1 MVPESL
7 NANRFELLRTRGTVS
22 REPSAQ
28 SPIKDERLRIGK
40 PKKTAAGI
48 VGVQKSFSIGFHEA
62 GMKRTLQSM
71 LAVNRFDG
79 YDCPGCAWPDPDDH
93 RSSFEFCENGAKAFA
108 TEATKKRVTPQKMRG
123 ISITDLSK
131 LTDMELD
138 KMGRITSPLFLKE
151 GQDTYEE
158 IDWGSAFKIIASRI
172 SGSDDPDENVFYTSG
187 RASNEAAFL
196 WGVLARQI
204 GTNNLPDCSNMCHE
218 SSGVAL
224 SRSIGIGKGTVKLS
238 CFEEADLILVIG
250 QNPGTNHPRMLTAL
264 AACKENGG
272 SVVSINP
279 LEETAMKRFK
289 HPQNHLHLIGR
300 GVQIADEHLPVRIG
314 GDAALL
320 QGFAKT
326 MLSQGGTDADF
337 ISKNT
342 LGFED
347 WKRHIEST
355 DWETIVE
362 QSGISRDR
370 IEKTGTAIAKSE
382 RMIVCW
388 AMGLTQHENSVAVI
402 QEVSNLLLAGGH
414 FGKPGAGACPVRGHS
429 NVQGDRT
436 VGINHHPTEDF
447 ISSCENETGIN
458 MPRNKGYDVVEFIQ
472 AALQGRVK
480 TFMALGGN
488 LVSAMSDT
496 ERVAEAISK
505 IDLTVQISTKL
516 NRSHLITGRE
526 ALILPC
532 LGRTERDPAGF
543 VSVENSMGLVHSSE
557 GSLKPASENLL
568 SEPEIISRIGKEL
581 YPGGPMDWNLYS
593 DHENTRYLISRC
605 IPGFE
610 DYNTKVRAKGGFYL
624 PNGPRD
630 GPIWNTPSGKAHF
643 FCHDLPKRSL
653 EDGRFILMTVRS
665 HDQYNT
671 TIYGMDDRYRGI
683 YNARRVVMMNKKD
696 MLEIG
701 ASPGQEVDLT
711 SHWGERKIC
720 SERWKVVPYEI
731 PRGNL
736 CSYFP
741 EANVLVPLESTAKG
755 SNTPTSKWIETS
767 ISLRS

>member
-1 MVPESL
+1 M
-7 NANRFELLRTRGTVS
+7 
-22 REPSAQ
+22 
-28 SPIKDERLRIGK
+28 
-40 PKKTAAGI
+40 
-48 VGVQKSFSIGFHEA
+48 GVQKSFSIGLQEA
-62 GMKRTLQSM
+62 GIKRTLQSM
-71 LAVNRFDG
+71 LTVNRFDG

-108 TEATKKRVTPQKMRG
+108 TEATRKRVTPDDLREL
-123 ISITDLSK
+123 SVNELSK

-138 KMGRITSPLFLKE
+138 KMGRITNPLFLKDGSE
-151 GQDTYEE
+151 HYEE
-158 IDWGSAFKIIASRI
+158 IDWESAFQIIASSI
-172 SGSDDPDENVFYTSG
+172 SKSENPDDNVFYTSG

-196 WGVLARQI
+196 WGTLARQI

-224 SRSIGIGKGTVKLS
+224 SGSIGIGKGTVKLS

-289 HPQNHLHLIGR
+289 HPQKPLHIIGR
-300 GVQIADEHLPVRIG
+300 GAQIADEHLPVRIG

-326 MLSQGGTDADF
+326 ILSLGAIDSDF

-342 LGFED
+342 LGFEE
-347 WKRHIEST
+347 WERHIDSVSW
-355 DWETIVE
+355 DDILI
-362 QSGISRDR
+362 QSGVSRKR
-370 IEKTGTAIAKSE
+370 IENVGTAIAKSE
-382 RMIVCW
+382 RLIVCW
-388 AMGLTQHENSVAVI
+388 AMGLTQHENSVSII
-402 QEVSNLLLAGGH
+402 QEITNLLLAGGH

-436 VGINHHPTEDF
+436 VGINHHPSEGFLD
-447 ISSCENETGIN
+447 SCEKETGIN
-458 MPRNKGYDVVEFIQ
+458 MPRKRGYDVVEFIQ
-472 AALQGRVK
+472 AALQGKVR

-516 NRSHLITGRE
+516 NRSHLITGKE

-532 LGRTERDPAGF
+532 LGRTEKDPAGF
-543 VSVENSMGLVHSSE
+543 VTVENSMGLVHSSR
-557 GSLKPASENLL
+557 GSLEPASKSLL
-568 SEPEIISRIGKEL
+568 SEPEIICRIGKKL
-581 YPGGPMDWNLYS
+581 YPDGPLDWNIYH

-610 DYNTKVRAKGGFYL
+610 DYNTRVRSKGGFYL

-630 GPIWNTPSGKAHF
+630 GPSWNTSSGKAHF
-643 FCHDLPKRSL
+643 FCHDLPERSL

-683 YNARRVVMMNKKD
+683 YNARRVVMMNKDD
-696 MLEIG
+696 MRDIG
-701 ASPGQEVDLT
+701 ASAGQEVDLT

-720 SERWKVVPYEI
+720 SERWKVVPYDI

-741 EANVLVPLESTAKG
+741 EANVLVPLESTAEG
-755 SNTPTSKWIETS
+755 SNTPTSKWIEIS

>member
-28 SPIKDERLRIGK
+28 SPIKEERLRIGK
-40 PKKTAAGI
+40 TKKTAAGI

-93 RSSFEFCENGAKAFA
+93 RSSFEFCENGAKAFI
-108 TEATKKRVTPQKMRG
+108 TEATKKRVTPEKMRG
-123 ISITDLSK
+123 ISVTELSK

-138 KMGRITSPLFLKE
+138 KMGRITNPLFLKE

-289 HPQNHLHLIGR
+289 HPQNPLHLIGR

-326 MLSQGGTDADF
+326 MLSQGGTDPDF

-472 AALQGRVK
+472 AALQGRVR

-683 YNARRVVMMNKKD
+683 YNARRVVMMNKDDMKD
-696 MLEIG
+696 IG
-701 ASPGQEVDLT
+701 ATAGQEVDLT
-711 SHWGERKIC
+711 SHWEGRKIH
-720 SERWKVVPYEI
+720 SERWKVVPYDI

-755 SNTPTSKWIETS
+755 SNTPTSKWIEVSVST
-767 ISLRS
+767 R

>member
-1 MVPESL
+1 M
-7 NANRFELLRTRGTVS
+7 
-22 REPSAQ
+22 
-28 SPIKDERLRIGK
+28 
-40 PKKTAAGI
+40 
-48 VGVQKSFSIGFHEA
+48 GVQKSFSIGLQEA
-62 GMKRTLQSM
+62 GIKRTLQSM
-71 LAVNRFDG
+71 LTVNRFDG

-108 TEATKKRVTPQKMRG
+108 TEATRKRVTPDDLREL
-123 ISITDLSK
+123 SVNELSK

-138 KMGRITSPLFLKE
+138 KMGRITNPLFLRDGSE
-151 GQDTYEE
+151 HYEE
-158 IDWGSAFKIIASRI
+158 IDWESAFQIIASSI
-172 SGSDDPDENVFYTSG
+172 SKSENPDDNVFYTSG

-196 WGVLARQI
+196 WGTLARQI

-224 SRSIGIGKGTVKLS
+224 SGSIGIGKGTVKLS

-289 HPQNHLHLIGR
+289 HPQKPLHIIGR
-300 GVQIADEHLPVRIG
+300 GAQIADEHLPVRIG

-326 MLSQGGTDADF
+326 MLSLGAIDSDF

-342 LGFED
+342 LGFEE
-347 WKRHIEST
+347 WERHIDSVSW
-355 DWETIVE
+355 DDILI
-362 QSGISRDR
+362 QSGVSRKR
-370 IEKTGTAIAKSE
+370 IENVGTAIAKSE
-382 RMIVCW
+382 RLIVCW
-388 AMGLTQHENSVAVI
+388 AMGLTQHENSVAII
-402 QEVSNLLLAGGH
+402 QEITNLLLAGGH

-436 VGINHHPTEDF
+436 VGINHHPSEGFLD
-447 ISSCENETGIN
+447 SCEKETGIN
-458 MPRNKGYDVVEFIQ
+458 MPRKRGYDVVEFIQ
-472 AALQGRVK
+472 AALQGKVR

-516 NRSHLITGRE
+516 NRSHLITGKE

-532 LGRTERDPAGF
+532 LGRTEKDPAGF
-543 VSVENSMGLVHSSE
+543 VTVENSMGLVHSSR
-557 GSLKPASENLL
+557 GSLEPASKSLL
-568 SEPEIISRIGKEL
+568 SEPEIICRIGKKL
-581 YPGGPMDWNLYS
+581 YPDGPLDWNIYHE
-593 DHENTRYLISRC
+593 HENTRYLISRC

-610 DYNTKVRAKGGFYL
+610 DYNTRVRSKGGFYL

-630 GPIWNTPSGKAHF
+630 GPSWNTSSGKAHF
-643 FCHDLPKRSL
+643 FCHDLPERSL

-683 YNARRVVMMNKKD
+683 YNARRVVMMNKDD
-696 MLEIG
+696 MRDIG
-701 ASPGQEVDLT
+701 ASAGQEVDLT

-720 SERWKVVPYEI
+720 SERWKVVPYDI

-741 EANVLVPLESTAKG
+741 EANVLVPLESTAQG
-755 SNTPTSKWIETS
+755 SNTPTSKWIEIS

>member
-1 MVPESL
+1 MPR
-7 NANRFELLRTRGTVS
+7 N
-22 REPSAQ
+22 PSAQ
-28 SPIKDERLRIGK
+28 PPIKEERLRIGK
-40 PKKTAAGI
+40 PKNTAAGI
-48 VGVQKSFSIGFHEA
+48 VGVQKSFSIGLQEA
-62 GMKRTLQSM
+62 GIKRTLQSM
-71 LAVNRFDG
+71 LTVNRFDG

-108 TEATKKRVTPQKMRG
+108 TEATRKRVTPDDLREL
-123 ISITDLSK
+123 SVNELSK

-138 KMGRITSPLFLKE
+138 KMGRITNPLFLRDGSE
-151 GQDTYEE
+151 HYEE
-158 IDWGSAFKIIASRI
+158 IDWESAFQIIASSI
-172 SGSDDPDENVFYTSG
+172 SKSENPDDNVFYTSG

-196 WGVLARQI
+196 WGTLARQI

-224 SRSIGIGKGTVKLS
+224 SGSIGIGKGTVKLS

-289 HPQNHLHLIGR
+289 HPQKPLHIIGR
-300 GVQIADEHLPVRIG
+300 GAQIADEHLPVRIG

-326 MLSQGGTDADF
+326 MLSLGAIDSDF

-342 LGFED
+342 LGFEE
-347 WKRHIEST
+347 WERHIDSVSW
-355 DWETIVE
+355 DDILI
-362 QSGISRDR
+362 QSGVSRKR
-370 IEKTGTAIAKSE
+370 IENVGTAIAKSE
-382 RMIVCW
+382 RLIVCW
-388 AMGLTQHENSVAVI
+388 AMGLTQHENSVAII
-402 QEVSNLLLAGGH
+402 QEITNLLLAGGH

-436 VGINHHPTEDF
+436 VGINHHPSEGFLD
-447 ISSCENETGIN
+447 SCEKETGIN
-458 MPRNKGYDVVEFIQ
+458 MPRKRGYDVVEFIQ
-472 AALQGRVK
+472 AALQGKVR

-516 NRSHLITGRE
+516 NRSHLITGKE

-532 LGRTERDPAGF
+532 LGRTEKDPAGF
-543 VSVENSMGLVHSSE
+543 VTVENSMGLVHSSR
-557 GSLKPASENLL
+557 GSLEPASKSLL
-568 SEPEIISRIGKEL
+568 SEPEIICRIGKKL
-581 YPGGPMDWNLYS
+581 YPDGPLDWNIYHE
-593 DHENTRYLISRC
+593 HENTRYLISRC

-610 DYNTKVRAKGGFYL
+610 DYNTRVRSKGGFYL

-630 GPIWNTPSGKAHF
+630 GPSWNTSSGKAHF
-643 FCHDLPKRSL
+643 FCHDLPERSL

-683 YNARRVVMMNKKD
+683 YNARRVVMMNKDD
-696 MLEIG
+696 MRDIG
-701 ASPGQEVDLT
+701 ASAGQEVDLT

-720 SERWKVVPYEI
+720 SERWKVVPYDI

-741 EANVLVPLESTAKG
+741 EANVLVPLESTAEG
-755 SNTPTSKWIETS
+755 SNTPTSKWIEIS

>member
-1 MVPESL
+1 M
-7 NANRFELLRTRGTVS
+7 
-22 REPSAQ
+22 
-28 SPIKDERLRIGK
+28 
-40 PKKTAAGI
+40 
-48 VGVQKSFSIGFHEA
+48 GVQKSFSIGLQEA
-62 GMKRTLQSM
+62 GIKRTLQSM
-71 LAVNRFDG
+71 LTVNRFDG

-108 TEATKKRVTPQKMRG
+108 TEATRKRVTPDDLREL
-123 ISITDLSK
+123 SVNELSK

-138 KMGRITSPLFLKE
+138 KMGRITNPLFLRDGSE
-151 GQDTYEE
+151 HYEE
-158 IDWGSAFKIIASRI
+158 IDWESAFQIIASSI
-172 SGSDDPDENVFYTSG
+172 SKSENPDDNVFYTSG

-196 WGVLARQI
+196 WGTLARQI

-224 SRSIGIGKGTVKLS
+224 SGSIGIGKGTVKLS

-289 HPQNHLHLIGR
+289 HPQKPLHIIGR
-300 GVQIADEHLPVRIG
+300 GAQIADEHLPVRIG

-326 MLSQGGTDADF
+326 MLSLGAIDSDF

-342 LGFED
+342 LGFEE
-347 WKRHIEST
+347 WERHIDSVSW
-355 DWETIVE
+355 DDILI
-362 QSGISRDR
+362 QSGVSRKR
-370 IEKTGTAIAKSE
+370 IENVGTAIAKSE
-382 RMIVCW
+382 RLIVCW
-388 AMGLTQHENSVAVI
+388 AMGLTQHENSVAII
-402 QEVSNLLLAGGH
+402 QEITNLLLAGGH

-436 VGINHHPTEDF
+436 VGINHHPSEGFLD
-447 ISSCENETGIN
+447 SCEKETGIN
-458 MPRNKGYDVVEFIQ
+458 MPRKRGYDVVEFIQ
-472 AALQGRVK
+472 AALQGKVR

-516 NRSHLITGRE
+516 NRSHLITGKE

-532 LGRTERDPAGF
+532 LGRTEKDPAGF
-543 VSVENSMGLVHSSE
+543 VTVENSMGLVHSSR
-557 GSLKPASENLL
+557 GSLEPASKSLL
-568 SEPEIISRIGKEL
+568 SEPEIICRIGKKL
-581 YPGGPMDWNLYS
+581 YPDGPLDWNIYH

-610 DYNTKVRAKGGFYL
+610 DYNTRVRSKGGFYL

-630 GPIWNTPSGKAHF
+630 GPSWNTSSGKAHF
-643 FCHDLPKRSL
+643 FCHDLPERSL

-683 YNARRVVMMNKKD
+683 YNARRVVMMNKDD
-696 MLEIG
+696 MRDIG
-701 ASPGQEVDLT
+701 ASAGQEVDLT

-720 SERWKVVPYEI
+720 SERWKVVPYDI

-741 EANVLVPLESTAKG
+741 EANVLVPLESTAEG
-755 SNTPTSKWIETS
+755 SNTPTSKWIEIS

>member
-1 MVPESL
+1 VPR
-7 NANRFELLRTRGTVS
+7 N
-22 REPSAQ
+22 PSAQ
-28 SPIKDERLRIGK
+28 PPIKEERLRIGK
-40 PKKTAAGI
+40 PKNTAAGI
-48 VGVQKSFSIGFHEA
+48 VGVQKSFSIGLQEA
-62 GMKRTLQSM
+62 GIKRTLQSM
-71 LAVNRFDG
+71 LTVNRFDG

-108 TEATKKRVTPQKMRG
+108 TEATRKRVTPDDLREL
-123 ISITDLSK
+123 SVNELSK

-138 KMGRITSPLFLKE
+138 KMGRITNPLFLRDGSE
-151 GQDTYEE
+151 HYEE
-158 IDWGSAFKIIASRI
+158 IDWESAFQIIASSI
-172 SGSDDPDENVFYTSG
+172 SKSENPDDNVFYTSG

-196 WGVLARQI
+196 WGTLARQI

-224 SRSIGIGKGTVKLS
+224 SGSIGIGKGTVKLS

-289 HPQNHLHLIGR
+289 HPQKPLHIIGR
-300 GVQIADEHLPVRIG
+300 GAQIADEHLPVRIG

-326 MLSQGGTDADF
+326 MLSLGAIDSDF

-342 LGFED
+342 LGFEE
-347 WKRHIEST
+347 WERHIDSVSW
-355 DWETIVE
+355 DDILI
-362 QSGISRDR
+362 QSGVSRKR
-370 IEKTGTAIAKSE
+370 IENVGTAIAKSE
-382 RMIVCW
+382 RLIVCW
-388 AMGLTQHENSVAVI
+388 AMGLTQHENSVAII
-402 QEVSNLLLAGGH
+402 QEITNLLLAGGH

-436 VGINHHPTEDF
+436 VGINHHPSEGFLD
-447 ISSCENETGIN
+447 SCEKETGIN
-458 MPRNKGYDVVEFIQ
+458 MPRKRGYDVVEFIQ
-472 AALQGRVK
+472 AALQGKVR

-516 NRSHLITGRE
+516 NRSHLITGKE

-532 LGRTERDPAGF
+532 LGRTEKDPAGF
-543 VSVENSMGLVHSSE
+543 VTVENSMGLVHSSR
-557 GSLKPASENLL
+557 GSLEPASKSLL
-568 SEPEIISRIGKEL
+568 SEPEIICRIGKKL
-581 YPGGPMDWNLYS
+581 YPDGPLDWNIYH

-610 DYNTKVRAKGGFYL
+610 DYNTRVRSKGGFYL

-630 GPIWNTPSGKAHF
+630 GPSWNTSSGKAHF
-643 FCHDLPKRSL
+643 FCHDLPERSL

-683 YNARRVVMMNKKD
+683 YNARRVVMMNKDD
-696 MLEIG
+696 MRDIG
-701 ASPGQEVDLT
+701 ASAGQEVDLT

-720 SERWKVVPYEI
+720 SERWKVVPYDI

-741 EANVLVPLESTAKG
+741 EANVLVPLESTAEG
-755 SNTPTSKWIETS
+755 SNTPTSKWIEIS

>member
-1 MVPESL
+1 M
-7 NANRFELLRTRGTVS
+7 
-22 REPSAQ
+22 
-28 SPIKDERLRIGK
+28 
-40 PKKTAAGI
+40 
-48 VGVQKSFSIGFHEA
+48 GVQKSFSIGLQEA
-62 GMKRTLQSM
+62 GIKRTLQSM
-71 LAVNRFDG
+71 LTVNRFDG

-108 TEATKKRVTPQKMRG
+108 TEATRKRVTPDDLREL
-123 ISITDLSK
+123 SVNELSK

-138 KMGRITSPLFLKE
+138 KMGRITNPLFLRDGSE
-151 GQDTYEE
+151 HYEE
-158 IDWGSAFKIIASRI
+158 IDWESAFQIIASSI
-172 SGSDDPDENVFYTSG
+172 SKSENPDDNVFYTSG

-196 WGVLARQI
+196 WGTLARQI

-224 SRSIGIGKGTVKLS
+224 SGSIGIGKGTVKLS

-289 HPQNHLHLIGR
+289 HPQKPLHIIGR
-300 GVQIADEHLPVRIG
+300 GAQIADEHLPVRIG

-326 MLSQGGTDADF
+326 MLSLGAIDSDF

-342 LGFED
+342 LGFEE
-347 WKRHIEST
+347 WERHIDSVSW
-355 DWETIVE
+355 DDILI
-362 QSGISRDR
+362 QSGVSRKR
-370 IEKTGTAIAKSE
+370 IENVGTAIAKSE
-382 RMIVCW
+382 RLIVCW
-388 AMGLTQHENSVAVI
+388 AMGLTQHENSVAII
-402 QEVSNLLLAGGH
+402 QEITNLLLAGGH

-436 VGINHHPTEDF
+436 VGINHHPSEGFLD
-447 ISSCENETGIN
+447 SCEKETGIN
-458 MPRNKGYDVVEFIQ
+458 MPRKRGYDVVEFIQ
-472 AALQGRVK
+472 AALQGKVR

-516 NRSHLITGRE
+516 NRSHLITGKE

-532 LGRTERDPAGF
+532 LGRTEKDPAGF
-543 VSVENSMGLVHSSE
+543 VTVENSMGLVHSSR
-557 GSLKPASENLL
+557 GSLEPASKSLL
-568 SEPEIISRIGKEL
+568 SEPEIICRIGKKL
-581 YPGGPMDWNLYS
+581 YPDGPLDWNIYHE
-593 DHENTRYLISRC
+593 HENTRYLISRC

-610 DYNTKVRAKGGFYL
+610 DYNTRVRSKGGFYL

-630 GPIWNTPSGKAHF
+630 GPSWNTSSGKAHF
-643 FCHDLPKRSL
+643 FCHDLPERSL

-683 YNARRVVMMNKKD
+683 YNARRVVMMNKDD
-696 MLEIG
+696 MRDIG
-701 ASPGQEVDLT
+701 ASAGQEVDLT

-720 SERWKVVPYEI
+720 SERWKVVPYDI

-741 EANVLVPLESTAKG
+741 EANVLVPLESTAEG
-755 SNTPTSKWIETS
+755 SNTPTSKWIEIS

>member
-1 MVPESL
+1 M
-7 NANRFELLRTRGTVS
+7 
-22 REPSAQ
+22 
-28 SPIKDERLRIGK
+28 
-40 PKKTAAGI
+40 
-48 VGVQKSFSIGFHEA
+48 GVQKSFSIGLQEA
-62 GMKRTLQSM
+62 GIKRTLQSM
-71 LAVNRFDG
+71 LTVNRFDG

-108 TEATKKRVTPQKMRG
+108 TEATRKRVTPDDLREL
-123 ISITDLSK
+123 SVNELSK

-138 KMGRITSPLFLKE
+138 KMGRITNPLFLRDGSE
-151 GQDTYEE
+151 HYEE
-158 IDWGSAFKIIASRI
+158 IDWESAFQIIASSI
-172 SGSDDPDENVFYTSG
+172 SKSENPDDNVFYTSG

-196 WGVLARQI
+196 WGTLARQI

-224 SRSIGIGKGTVKLS
+224 SGSIGIGKGTVKLS

-289 HPQNHLHLIGR
+289 HPQKPLHIIGR
-300 GVQIADEHLPVRIG
+300 GAQIADEHLPVRIG

-326 MLSQGGTDADF
+326 MLSLGAIDSDF

-342 LGFED
+342 LGFEE
-347 WKRHIEST
+347 WERHIDSVSW
-355 DWETIVE
+355 DDILV
-362 QSGISRDR
+362 QSGVSRKR
-370 IEKTGTAIAKSE
+370 IENVGTAIAKSE
-382 RMIVCW
+382 RLIVCW
-388 AMGLTQHENSVAVI
+388 AMGLTQHENSVAII
-402 QEVSNLLLAGGH
+402 QEITNLLLAGGH

-436 VGINHHPTEDF
+436 VGINHHPSEGFLD
-447 ISSCENETGIN
+447 SCEKETGIN
-458 MPRNKGYDVVEFIQ
+458 MPRKRGYDVVEFIQ
-472 AALQGRVK
+472 AALQGKVR

-516 NRSHLITGRE
+516 NRSHLITGKE

-532 LGRTERDPAGF
+532 LGRTEKDPAGF
-543 VSVENSMGLVHSSE
+543 VTVENSMGLVHSSR
-557 GSLKPASENLL
+557 GSLEPASKSLL
-568 SEPEIISRIGKEL
+568 SEPEIICRIGKKL
-581 YPGGPMDWNLYS
+581 YPDGPLDWNIYH

-610 DYNTKVRAKGGFYL
+610 DYNTRVRSKGGFYL

-630 GPIWNTPSGKAHF
+630 GPSWNTSSGKAHF
-643 FCHDLPKRSL
+643 FCHDLPERSL

-683 YNARRVVMMNKKD
+683 YNARRVVMMNKDD
-696 MLEIG
+696 MRDIG
-701 ASPGQEVDLT
+701 ASAGQEVDLT

-720 SERWKVVPYEI
+720 SERWKVVPYDI

-741 EANVLVPLESTAKG
+741 EANVLVPLESTAEG
-755 SNTPTSKWIETS
+755 SNTPTSKWIEIS

>member
-1 MVPESL
+1 MPR
-7 NANRFELLRTRGTVS
+7 N
-22 REPSAQ
+22 PSAQ
-28 SPIKDERLRIGK
+28 PPIKEERLRIGK
-40 PKKTAAGI
+40 PKNTAAGI
-48 VGVQKSFSIGFHEA
+48 VGVQKSFSIGLQEA
-62 GMKRTLQSM
+62 GIKRTLQSM
-71 LAVNRFDG
+71 LTVNRFDG

-108 TEATKKRVTPQKMRG
+108 TEATRKRVTPDDLREL
-123 ISITDLSK
+123 SVNELSK

-138 KMGRITSPLFLKE
+138 KMGRITNPLFLKDGSE
-151 GQDTYEE
+151 HYEE
-158 IDWGSAFKIIASRI
+158 IDWESAFQIIASSI
-172 SGSDDPDENVFYTSG
+172 SKSENPDDNVFYTSG

-196 WGVLARQI
+196 WGTLARQI

-224 SRSIGIGKGTVKLS
+224 SGSIGIGKGTVKLS

-289 HPQNHLHLIGR
+289 HPQKPLHIIGR
-300 GVQIADEHLPVRIG
+300 GAQIADEHLPVRIG

-326 MLSQGGTDADF
+326 ILSLGAIDSDF

-342 LGFED
+342 LGFEE
-347 WKRHIEST
+347 WERHIDSVSW
-355 DWETIVE
+355 DDILI
-362 QSGISRDR
+362 QSGVSRKR
-370 IEKTGTAIAKSE
+370 IENVGTAIAKSE
-382 RMIVCW
+382 RLIVCW
-388 AMGLTQHENSVAVI
+388 AMGLTQHENSVSII
-402 QEVSNLLLAGGH
+402 QEITNLLLAGGH

-436 VGINHHPTEDF
+436 VGINHHPSEGFLD
-447 ISSCENETGIN
+447 SCEKETGIN
-458 MPRNKGYDVVEFIQ
+458 MPRKRGYDVVEFIQ
-472 AALQGRVK
+472 AALQGKVR

-516 NRSHLITGRE
+516 NRSHLITGKE

-532 LGRTERDPAGF
+532 LGRTEKDPAGF
-543 VSVENSMGLVHSSE
+543 VTVENSMGLVHSSR
-557 GSLKPASENLL
+557 GSLEPASKSLL
-568 SEPEIISRIGKEL
+568 SEPEIICRIGKKL
-581 YPGGPMDWNLYS
+581 YPDGPLDWNIYH

-610 DYNTKVRAKGGFYL
+610 DYNTRVRSKGGFYL

-630 GPIWNTPSGKAHF
+630 GPSWNTSSGKAHF
-643 FCHDLPKRSL
+643 FCHDLPERSL

-683 YNARRVVMMNKKD
+683 YNARRVVMMNKDD
-696 MLEIG
+696 MRDIG
-701 ASPGQEVDLT
+701 ASAGQEVDLT

-720 SERWKVVPYEI
+720 SERWKVVPYDI

-741 EANVLVPLESTAKG
+741 EAN
-755 SNTPTSKWIETS
+755 
-767 ISLRS
+767 

>member
-1 MVPESL
+1 V
-7 NANRFELLRTRGTVS
+7 TRNPT
-22 REPSAQ
+22 AQ
-28 SPIKDERLRIGK
+28 PPITEERLRIGK
-40 PKKTAAGI
+40 PKKTAAGL
-48 VGVQKSFSIGFHEA
+48 VGVQKSFSIGLQEA
-62 GMKRTLQSM
+62 GLKRTLQSM
-71 LAVNRFDG
+71 LTVNRFDG

-108 TEATKKRVTPQKMRG
+108 TEATNKRVTPGKMKE
-123 ISITDLSK
+123 ISVTELSK
-131 LTDMELD
+131 LSDMELD
-138 KMGRITSPLFLKE
+138 KLGRITNPLFLRE
-151 GQDTYEE
+151 GEDYYEE
-158 IDWGSAFKIIASRI
+158 IDWEGALRIIASSI
-172 SGSDDPDENVFYTSG
+172 STSDNPDETVFYTSG

-196 WGVLARQI
+196 WGTLARQI

-238 CFEEADLILVIG
+238 CFEQADLILVMG

-289 HPQNHLHLIGR
+289 HPQKPLHLIGR
-300 GVQIADEHLPVRIG
+300 GTQIADDHLPVRIG

-320 QGFAKT
+320 QGLAKT
-326 MLSQGGTDADF
+326 MLSQGGIDHDF
-337 ISKNT
+337 ISNNT
-342 LGFED
+342 IGFDD
-347 WKRHIEST
+347 WKRHIESACW
-355 DWETIVE
+355 DEIVTL
-362 QSGISRDR
+362 SGIPRDR
-370 IEKTGTAIAKSE
+370 IEKVGTAIAKSK
-382 RMIVCW
+382 RMIICW

-402 QEVSNLLLAGGH
+402 QEVANLLLAGGH

-436 VGINHHPTEDF
+436 VGINHHPSEEF
-447 ISSCENETGIN
+447 ISSCEKETGIN
-458 MPRNKGYDVVEFIQ
+458 MPRKRGYDVVEFIQ
-472 AALQGRVK
+472 AALEGRVR

-496 ERVAEAISK
+496 ERVARAISK

-543 VSVENSMGLVHSSE
+543 VTVENSMGLVHSSN
-557 GSLKPASENLL
+557 GSLEPASEILL
-568 SEPEIISRIGKEL
+568 SEPEIISRLGSQL
-581 YPGGPMDWNLYS
+581 YPKGPLDWNVYS
-593 DHENTRYLISRC
+593 DHEHTRYLISRC

-610 DYNTKVRAKGGFYL
+610 DYNTKVRSRGGFYL

-630 GPIWNTPSGKAHF
+630 GPTWNTPSGKAYF
-643 FCHDLPKRSL
+643 FCHDLPERDL
-653 EDGRFILMTVRS
+653 QDGRYILMTVRS

-683 YNARRVVMMNKKD
+683 YNARRVVMMNIED
-696 MLEIG
+696 MREIG
-701 ASPGQEVDLT
+701 VLAGQEIDLT
-711 SHWGERKIC
+711 SHWEDRKIH
-720 SERWKVVPYEI
+720 SEKWKVVPYDI

-741 EANVLVPLESTAKG
+741 EANVLVPLESTAVD
-755 SNTPTSKWIETS
+755 SNTPTSKWIEVSVST
-767 ISLRS
+767 R

>member
-1 MVPESL
+1 MPR
-7 NANRFELLRTRGTVS
+7 N
-22 REPSAQ
+22 PSAQ
-28 SPIKDERLRIGK
+28 PPIKEERLRIGK
-40 PKKTAAGI
+40 PKNTAAGI
-48 VGVQKSFSIGFHEA
+48 VGVQKSFSIGLQEA
-62 GMKRTLQSM
+62 GIKRTLQSM
-71 LAVNRFDG
+71 LTVNRFDG

-108 TEATKKRVTPQKMRG
+108 TEATRKRVTPDDLREL
-123 ISITDLSK
+123 SVNELSK

-138 KMGRITSPLFLKE
+138 KMGRITNPLFLKDGSE
-151 GQDTYEE
+151 HYEE
-158 IDWGSAFKIIASRI
+158 IDWESAFQIIASSI
-172 SGSDDPDENVFYTSG
+172 SKSENPDDNVFYTSG

-196 WGVLARQI
+196 WGTLARQI

-224 SRSIGIGKGTVKLS
+224 SGSIGIGKGTVKLS

-289 HPQNHLHLIGR
+289 HPQKPLHIIGR
-300 GVQIADEHLPVRIG
+300 GAQIADEHLPVRIG

-326 MLSQGGTDADF
+326 MLSMGAIDSDF

-342 LGFED
+342 LGFEE
-347 WKRHIEST
+347 WERHIDSVSW
-355 DWETIVE
+355 DDILI
-362 QSGISRDR
+362 QSGVSRKR
-370 IEKTGTAIAKSE
+370 IENVGTAIAKSE
-382 RMIVCW
+382 RLIVCW
-388 AMGLTQHENSVAVI
+388 AMGLTQHENSVAII
-402 QEVSNLLLAGGH
+402 QEITNLLLAGGH

-436 VGINHHPTEDF
+436 VGINHHPSEGFLD
-447 ISSCENETGIN
+447 SCEKETGIN
-458 MPRNKGYDVVEFIQ
+458 MPRKRGYDVVEFIQ
-472 AALQGRVK
+472 AALQGKVR

-516 NRSHLITGRE
+516 NRSHLITGKE

-532 LGRTERDPAGF
+532 LGRTEKDPAGF
-543 VSVENSMGLVHSSE
+543 VTVENSMGLVHSSR
-557 GSLKPASENLL
+557 GSLEPASKSLL
-568 SEPEIISRIGKEL
+568 SEPEIICRIGKKL
-581 YPGGPMDWNLYS
+581 YPDGPLDWNIYH

-610 DYNTKVRAKGGFYL
+610 DYNTRVRSKGGFYL

-630 GPIWNTPSGKAHF
+630 GPSWNTSSGKAHF
-643 FCHDLPKRSL
+643 FCHDLPERSL

-683 YNARRVVMMNKKD
+683 YNARRVVMMNKDD
-696 MLEIG
+696 MRDIG
-701 ASPGQEVDLT
+701 ASAGQEVDLT

-720 SERWKVVPYEI
+720 SERWKVVPYDI

-741 EANVLVPLESTAKG
+741 EANVLVPLESTAEG
-755 SNTPTSKWIETS
+755 SNTPTSKWIEIS

>member
-1 MVPESL
+1 M
-7 NANRFELLRTRGTVS
+7 
-22 REPSAQ
+22 
-28 SPIKDERLRIGK
+28 
-40 PKKTAAGI
+40 
-48 VGVQKSFSIGFHEA
+48 GVQKSFSIGLQEA
-62 GMKRTLQSM
+62 GIKRTLQSM
-71 LAVNRFDG
+71 LTVNRFDG

-108 TEATKKRVTPQKMRG
+108 TEATRKRVTPDDLREL
-123 ISITDLSK
+123 SVNELSK

-138 KMGRITSPLFLKE
+138 KMGRITNPLFLRDGSE
-151 GQDTYEE
+151 HYEE
-158 IDWGSAFKIIASRI
+158 IDWESAFQIIASSI
-172 SGSDDPDENVFYTSG
+172 SKSENPDDNVFYTSG

-196 WGVLARQI
+196 WGTLARQI

-224 SRSIGIGKGTVKLS
+224 SGSIGIGKGTVKLS

-289 HPQNHLHLIGR
+289 HPQKPLHIIGR
-300 GVQIADEHLPVRIG
+300 GAQIADEHLPVRIG

-326 MLSQGGTDADF
+326 MLSLGAIDSDF

-342 LGFED
+342 LGFEE
-347 WKRHIEST
+347 WERHIDSVSW
-355 DWETIVE
+355 DDILI
-362 QSGISRDR
+362 QSGVSRKR
-370 IEKTGTAIAKSE
+370 IENVGTAIAKSE
-382 RMIVCW
+382 RLIVCW
-388 AMGLTQHENSVAVI
+388 AMGLTQHENSVAII
-402 QEVSNLLLAGGH
+402 QEITNLLLAGGH

-436 VGINHHPTEDF
+436 VGINHHPSEGFLD
-447 ISSCENETGIN
+447 SCEKETGIN
-458 MPRNKGYDVVEFIQ
+458 MPRKRGYDVVEFIQ
-472 AALQGRVK
+472 AALQGKVR

-516 NRSHLITGRE
+516 NRSHLITGKE

-532 LGRTERDPAGF
+532 LGRTEKDPAGF
-543 VSVENSMGLVHSSE
+543 VTVENSMGLVHSSR
-557 GSLKPASENLL
+557 GSLEPASKSLL
-568 SEPEIISRIGKEL
+568 SEPEIICRIGKKL
-581 YPGGPMDWNLYS
+581 YPDGPLDWNIYH

-610 DYNTKVRAKGGFYL
+610 DYNTRVRSKGGFYL

-630 GPIWNTPSGKAHF
+630 GPSWNTSSGKAHF
-643 FCHDLPKRSL
+643 FCHDLPERSL

-683 YNARRVVMMNKKD
+683 YNARRVVMMNKDD
-696 MLEIG
+696 MRDIG
-701 ASPGQEVDLT
+701 ASAGQEVDLT

-720 SERWKVVPYEI
+720 SERWKVVPYDI

-741 EANVLVPLESTAKG
+741 EANVLVPLESTAEG
-755 SNTPTSKWIETS
+755 SNTPTSKWIEIS
-767 ISLRS
+767 ISLRGR

>member
-1 MVPESL
+1 V
-7 NANRFELLRTRGTVS
+7 TRNPT
-22 REPSAQ
+22 AQ
-28 SPIKDERLRIGK
+28 PPITEERLRIGK
-40 PKKTAAGI
+40 PKKTAAGL
-48 VGVQKSFSIGFHEA
+48 VGVQKSFSIGLQEA
-62 GMKRTLQSM
+62 GLKRTLQSM
-71 LAVNRFDG
+71 LTVNRFDG

-108 TEATKKRVTPQKMRG
+108 TEATNKRVTPGKMKE
-123 ISITDLSK
+123 ISVTELSK
-131 LTDMELD
+131 LSDMELD
-138 KMGRITSPLFLKE
+138 KLGRITNPLFLRE
-151 GQDTYEE
+151 GEDHYEE
-158 IDWGSAFKIIASRI
+158 IDWEGALRIIASSI
-172 SGSDDPDENVFYTSG
+172 SKSDNPDETVFYTSG

-196 WGVLARQI
+196 WGTLARQI

-238 CFEEADLILVIG
+238 CFEQADLILVMG

-264 AACKENGG
+264 ASCKENGG

-289 HPQNHLHLIGR
+289 HPQKPLHLIGR
-300 GVQIADEHLPVRIG
+300 GTQIADDHLPVRIG

-320 QGFAKT
+320 QGLAKT
-326 MLSQGGTDADF
+326 MLSQGGVDPDF
-337 ISKNT
+337 ISNNT
-342 LGFED
+342 IGFDD
-347 WKRHIEST
+347 WKRHIESASW
-355 DWETIVE
+355 DDIVTL
-362 QSGISRDR
+362 SGIPRDR
-370 IEKTGTAIAKSE
+370 IEKVGTAIAKSK
-382 RMIVCW
+382 RMIICW

-402 QEVSNLLLAGGH
+402 QEVANLLLAGGH

-436 VGINHHPTEDF
+436 VGINHHPSEEF
-447 ISSCENETGIN
+447 ISSCEKETGIN
-458 MPRNKGYDVVEFIQ
+458 MPRKRGYDVVEFIQ
-472 AALQGRVK
+472 AALEGRVR

-496 ERVAEAISK
+496 ERVARAISK

-543 VSVENSMGLVHSSE
+543 VTVENSMGLVHSSN
-557 GSLKPASENLL
+557 GSLEPASEILL
-568 SEPEIISRIGKEL
+568 SEPEIISRLGSQL
-581 YPGGPMDWNLYS
+581 YPKGPLDWNAYS
-593 DHENTRYLISRC
+593 DHEHTRYLISRC

-610 DYNTKVRAKGGFYL
+610 DYNTKVRSRGGFYL

-630 GPIWNTPSGKAHF
+630 GPTWNTPSGKAHF
-643 FCHDLPKRSL
+643 FCHDLPERDL
-653 EDGRFILMTVRS
+653 QDGRYILMTVRS

-683 YNARRVVMMNKKD
+683 YNARRVVMMNIED
-696 MLEIG
+696 MREIG
-701 ASPGQEVDLT
+701 VSAGQEIDLT
-711 SHWGERKIC
+711 SHWEDRKIH
-720 SERWKVVPYEI
+720 SEKWKVVPYDI

-741 EANVLVPLESTAKG
+741 EANVLVPLESTAVD
-755 SNTPTSKWIETS
+755 SNTPTSKWIEVSVST
-767 ISLRS
+767 R

>member
-1 MVPESL
+1 MPR
-7 NANRFELLRTRGTVS
+7 N
-22 REPSAQ
+22 PSAQ
-28 SPIKDERLRIGK
+28 PPIKEERLRIGK
-40 PKKTAAGI
+40 PKNTAAGI
-48 VGVQKSFSIGFHEA
+48 VGVQKSFSIGLQEA
-62 GMKRTLQSM
+62 GIKRTLQSM
-71 LAVNRFDG
+71 LTVNRFDG

-108 TEATKKRVTPQKMRG
+108 TEATRKRVTPDDLREL
-123 ISITDLSK
+123 SVNELSK

-138 KMGRITSPLFLKE
+138 KMGRITNPLFLRDGSE
-151 GQDTYEE
+151 HYEE
-158 IDWGSAFKIIASRI
+158 IDWESAFQIIASSI
-172 SGSDDPDENVFYTSG
+172 SKSENPDDNVFYTSG

-196 WGVLARQI
+196 WGTLARQI

-224 SRSIGIGKGTVKLS
+224 SGSIGIGKGTVKLS

-289 HPQNHLHLIGR
+289 HPQKPLHIIGR
-300 GVQIADEHLPVRIG
+300 GAQIADEHLPVRIG

-326 MLSQGGTDADF
+326 MLSLGAIDSDF

-342 LGFED
+342 LGFEE
-347 WKRHIEST
+347 WERHIDSVSW
-355 DWETIVE
+355 DDILV
-362 QSGISRDR
+362 QSGVSRKR
-370 IEKTGTAIAKSE
+370 IENVGTAIAKSE
-382 RMIVCW
+382 RLIVCW
-388 AMGLTQHENSVAVI
+388 AMGLTQHENSVAII
-402 QEVSNLLLAGGH
+402 QEITNLLLAGGH

-436 VGINHHPTEDF
+436 VGINHHPSEGFLD
-447 ISSCENETGIN
+447 SCEKETGIN
-458 MPRNKGYDVVEFIQ
+458 MPRKRGYDVVEFIQ
-472 AALQGRVK
+472 AALQGKVR

-516 NRSHLITGRE
+516 NRSHLITGKE

-532 LGRTERDPAGF
+532 LGRTEKDPAGF
-543 VSVENSMGLVHSSE
+543 VTVENSMGLVHSSR
-557 GSLKPASENLL
+557 GSLEPASKSLL
-568 SEPEIISRIGKEL
+568 SEPEIICRIGKKL
-581 YPGGPMDWNLYS
+581 YPDGPLDWNIYH

-610 DYNTKVRAKGGFYL
+610 DYNTRVRSKGGFYL

-630 GPIWNTPSGKAHF
+630 GPSWNTSSGKAHF
-643 FCHDLPKRSL
+643 FCHDLPERSL

-683 YNARRVVMMNKKD
+683 YNARRVVMMNKDD
-696 MLEIG
+696 MRDIG
-701 ASPGQEVDLT
+701 ASAGQEVDLT

-720 SERWKVVPYEI
+720 SERWKVVPYDI

-741 EANVLVPLESTAKG
+741 EANVLVPLESTAEG
-755 SNTPTSKWIETS
+755 SNTPTSKWIEIS

>member
-151 GQDTYEE
+151 GEDTYGE

-289 HPQNHLHLIGR
+289 HPQNPLHLIGR

-458 MPRNKGYDVVEFIQ
+458 MPRKKGYDVVEFIQ

-720 SERWKVVPYEI
+720 SERWKVVPYDI

-741 EANVLVPLESTAKG
+741 EANVLVPLESTAEG

>member
-1 MVPESL
+1 MPR
-7 NANRFELLRTRGTVS
+7 N
-22 REPSAQ
+22 PSAQ
-28 SPIKDERLRIGK
+28 PPIKEERLRIGK
-40 PKKTAAGI
+40 PKNTAAGI
-48 VGVQKSFSIGFHEA
+48 VGVQKSFSIGLQEA
-62 GMKRTLQSM
+62 GIKRTLQSM
-71 LAVNRFDG
+71 LTVNRFDG

-108 TEATKKRVTPQKMRG
+108 TEATRKRVTPDDLREL
-123 ISITDLSK
+123 SVNELSK
-131 LTDMELD
+131 LSDMELD
-138 KMGRITSPLFLKE
+138 KMGRITNPLFLKE
-151 GQDTYEE
+151 GSDHYEE
-158 IDWGSAFKIIASRI
+158 IDWESAFQIIASSI
-172 SGSDDPDENVFYTSG
+172 SKSDNPDDNVFYTSG

-196 WGVLARQI
+196 WGTLARQV

-224 SRSIGIGKGTVKLS
+224 SGSIGIGKGTVKLS

-289 HPQNHLHLIGR
+289 HPQKPLHLIGR
-300 GVQIADEHLPVRIG
+300 GAQIADEHLPVRIG

-326 MLSQGGTDADF
+326 MLSMEAIDSDF

-342 LGFED
+342 LGFEE
-347 WKRHIEST
+347 WERHIDSVSW
-355 DWETIVE
+355 DDILV
-362 QSGISRDR
+362 QSGVSRKR
-370 IEKTGTAIAKSE
+370 IENVGTAIAKSE

-388 AMGLTQHENSVAVI
+388 AMGLTQHENSVAII
-402 QEVSNLLLAGGH
+402 QEITNLLLAGGH

-436 VGINHHPTEDF
+436 VGINHHPSEGFLD
-447 ISSCENETGIN
+447 SCEKETGID
-458 MPRNKGYDVVEFIQ
+458 MPRKRGYDVVEFIQ
-472 AALQGRVK
+472 AALQGKVR

-516 NRSHLITGRE
+516 NRSHLITGKE

-532 LGRTERDPAGF
+532 LGRTEKDPAGF
-543 VSVENSMGLVHSSE
+543 VTVENSMGLVHSSR
-557 GSLKPASENLL
+557 GSLEPASKSLL
-568 SEPEIISRIGKEL
+568 SEPEIICRIGKKL
-581 YPGGPMDWNLYS
+581 YPDGPFEWNMYN

-610 DYNTKVRAKGGFYL
+610 DYNTRVRSKGGFYL

-630 GPIWNTPSGKAHF
+630 GPSWNTSSGKAHF
-643 FCHDLPKRSL
+643 FCHDLPERSL

-683 YNARRVVMMNKKD
+683 YNARRVVMMNKDD
-696 MLEIG
+696 MRDIG
-701 ASPGQEVDLT
+701 ASVGQEVDLT
-711 SHWGERKIC
+711 SHWEGRKIH
-720 SERWKVVPYEI
+720 SERWKIVPYDI

-741 EANVLVPLESTAKG
+741 EANVLVPLESTAEG
-755 SNTPTSKWIETS
+755 SNTPTSKWIEIS

>member
-1 MVPESL
+1 M
-7 NANRFELLRTRGTVS
+7 TRNPT
-22 REPSAQ
+22 AQ
-28 SPIKDERLRIGK
+28 PPITEERLRIGK
-40 PKKTAAGI
+40 PKKTAAGL
-48 VGVQKSFSIGFHEA
+48 VGVQKSFSIGLQEA
-62 GMKRTLQSM
+62 GLKRTLQSM
-71 LAVNRFDG
+71 LTVNRFDG

-108 TEATKKRVTPQKMRG
+108 TEATNKRVTPGKMKE
-123 ISITDLSK
+123 ISVTELSK
-131 LTDMELD
+131 LSDMELD
-138 KMGRITSPLFLKE
+138 KLGRITNPLFLRE
-151 GQDTYEE
+151 GEDHYEE
-158 IDWGSAFKIIASRI
+158 IDWEGALRIIASSI
-172 SGSDDPDENVFYTSG
+172 SKSDNPDETVFYTSG

-196 WGVLARQI
+196 WGTLARQI

-238 CFEEADLILVIG
+238 CFEQADLILVMG

-264 AACKENGG
+264 ASCKENGG

-289 HPQNHLHLIGR
+289 HPQKPLHLIGR
-300 GVQIADEHLPVRIG
+300 GTQIADDHLPVRIG

-320 QGFAKT
+320 QGLAKT
-326 MLSQGGTDADF
+326 MLSQGGVDPDF
-337 ISKNT
+337 ISNNT
-342 LGFED
+342 IGFDD
-347 WKRHIEST
+347 WKRHIESASW
-355 DWETIVE
+355 DDIVTL
-362 QSGISRDR
+362 SGIPRDR
-370 IEKTGTAIAKSE
+370 IEKVGTAIAKSK
-382 RMIVCW
+382 RMIICW

-402 QEVSNLLLAGGH
+402 QEVANLLLAGGH

-436 VGINHHPTEDF
+436 VGINHHPSEEF
-447 ISSCENETGIN
+447 ISSCEKETGIN
-458 MPRNKGYDVVEFIQ
+458 MPRKRGYDVVEFIQ
-472 AALQGRVK
+472 AALEGRVR

-496 ERVAEAISK
+496 ERVAKAISK

-543 VSVENSMGLVHSSE
+543 VTVENSMGLVHSSI
-557 GSLKPASENLL
+557 GSLEPASEILL
-568 SEPEIISRIGKEL
+568 SEPEIISRLGSQL
-581 YPGGPMDWNLYS
+581 YPKGPLDWNAYS
-593 DHENTRYLISRC
+593 DHEHTRYLISRC

-610 DYNTKVRAKGGFYL
+610 DYNTKVRSRGGFYL

-630 GPIWNTPSGKAHF
+630 GPTWNTPSGKAHF
-643 FCHDLPKRSL
+643 FCHDLPERDL
-653 EDGRFILMTVRS
+653 QDGRYILMTVRS

-683 YNARRVVMMNKKD
+683 YNARRVVMMNIED
-696 MLEIG
+696 MREIG
-701 ASPGQEVDLT
+701 VSAGQEIDLT
-711 SHWGERKIC
+711 SHWEDRKIH
-720 SERWKVVPYEI
+720 SEKWKVVPYDI

-741 EANVLVPLESTAKG
+741 EANVLVPLESTAVD
-755 SNTPTSKWIETS
+755 SNTPTSKWIEVSVST
-767 ISLRS
+767 R